1 MAGGDPLKRLFAF
14 IFAIMCFGVMVGCSE
29 KEASEQEL
37 VVYSF
42 SGSDGQI
49 AVSNGVIVMSPDKD
63 VFYGGD
69 LEVFNEELCT
79 DIASYSTTFYT
90 MNKGKRNTI
99 LSNSV
104 VDQTDGSVN
113 VSGDLG
119 KMSGANLLIG
129 NKVDASEDL
138 LHSLFFE
145 LRITPING
153 EQRVYEVQMEV
164 TEITD

>member
-1 MAGGDPLKRLFAF
+1 M
-14 IFAIMCFGVMVGCSE
+14 
-29 KEASEQEL
+29 
-37 VVYSF
+37 
-42 SGSDGQI
+42 
-49 AVSNGVIVMSPDKD
+49 
-63 VFYGGD
+63 
-69 LEVFNEELCT
+69 FNEELCT

-90 MNKGKRNTI
+90 TNNGEKNTI

-113 VSGDLG
+113 VSSDLG
-119 KMSGANLLIG
+119 RMSGANLLIG
-129 NKVDASEDL
+129 NKVDAEEDL

-145 LRITPING
+145 LSITPMNG

>member
-1 MAGGDPLKRLFAF
+1 MKKLFAF
-14 IFAIMCFGVMVGCSE
+14 ICAIMCFGVLVGCSE
-29 KEASEQEL
+29 KEASKQEL

-90 MNKGKRNTI
+90 INNGEKNTI

-104 VDQTDGSVN
+104 VDQTAGSVN
-113 VSGDLG
+113 VSSDLG
-119 KMSGANLLIG
+119 RMSGANLLG
-129 NKVDASEDL
+129 NKIDAEEDL
-138 LHSLFFE
+138 LYSLFFE
-145 LRITPING
+145 LSITPMNG

>member
-1 MAGGDPLKRLFAF
+1 MKRLLSY
-14 IFAIMCFGVMVGCSE
+14 IFVIICFGVLVGCSE

-42 SGSDGQI
+42 SGSDEQI
-49 AVSNGVIVMSPDKD
+49 AVSNGIIALSPDKD

-69 LEVFNEELCT
+69 LVVFNEELCT

-90 MNKGKRNTI
+90 MNNGEKNTI

-113 VSGDLG
+113 VAGDLG
-119 KMSGANLLIG
+119 RMSGANLLIG
-129 NKVDASEDL
+129 NKVDAAEDL
-138 LHSLFFE
+138 LHDLLFE
-145 LRITPING
+145 LCITDMNG